1 MPPPSG
7 PLTPPCVSVPPR
19 IGPFSFR
26 SNAAAGIR
34 VQVSCGLEQGDLPV
48 TFRWLKDGTPFTDTR
63 FLDAVDPLRRGPAA
77 DLALEVRQLDAYS
90 SILIIPHLSAA
101 HAGNYTCEATNA
113 ARSASFTA
121 PLTVSGNV
129 DPPPAVS
136 ALPRPFCTT
145 DNAVALGALPAVV
158 AVVAWCRRGRDAAL
172 HRSSFS
178 PHRPPAAHRPCT
190 TPTPRGAPHA
200 LPRQDGPLT
209 PRLSLS
215 SRFGAIE
222 AE

>member
-1 MPPPSG
+1 M
-7 PLTPPCVSVPPR
+7 PPR

-48 TFRWLKDGTPFTDTR
+48 TFRWLKDGTPFTDSR

-145 DNAVALGALPAVV
+145 QTTPLLMASCRPLSRLLHGAVGVETPHCTVV
-158 AVVAWCRRGRDAAL
+158 AFHRTGRPPPTARAP
-172 HRSSFS
+172 H
-178 PHRPPAAHRPCT
+178 PHRRAGLHTHCLARMG
-190 TPTPRGAPHA
+190 R
-200 LPRQDGPLT
+200 
-209 PRLSLS
+209 
-215 SRFGAIE
+215 
-222 AE
+222 